1 MRETKRRCV
10 SGLILVLASLTAQ
23 ARIVRIAVTSD
34 LQGAT
39 AGVPETYHVIKG
51 LAYGEINPD
60 EPRNSIIQDI
70 ALAPRNSGGNVEYIA
85 TFTLYAP
92 VHPSPKAALIYAV
105 VNRGGDPLPRE
116 YANGDFYLLSGWQG
130 DILFGGTSGS
140 GDKAETIKV
149 PIARNTDGSSIT
161 GPAFAR
167 FIDLPSGT
175 RSLSLARSLTYS
187 GNDLPP
193 TPFDLDTS
201 HAHLYTNKYE
211 DIDGSKAG
219 VVEIS
224 SSDWSWGNCDS
235 VPFPGTPD
243 PARICLRQDADPT
256 LMYELHYTAKDPLV
270 LGLGFATV
278 RDLNDFFL
286 TSATDS
292 HGFRNPVVDHVRAAM
307 ALGFSQSGNFLRSFI
322 NLGFNQGED
331 GRRVFAGVM
340 VYVSAR
346 QVPLNVRF
354 GVPGGTSM
362 LYELGTDGV
371 NWWAPAPDIR
381 RHNAIS
387 SLLERCTASTTCP
400 NIIDLLGSAEFYS
413 LRASMGYVGTS
424 AVADIPLPPNVRRY
438 YFAGTTH
445 GGGSGGFSLSGSS
458 LGNCMLTANPN
469 PEEPTL
475 RALILALKQWITDDT
490 IPPESVYPTLRA
502 NTLAPAAQVL
512 TSFPRIPRQPLP
524 HDVLNPH
531 LVYEPGP
538 TFRANDVSGIPAD
551 EPPAIIGAT
560 PSVLPTLDADGNEV
574 GGIHSP
580 LQEAPLG
587 TYVGWNVIVSGFR
600 KGQFCP
606 LAGGYIPFVKTEAE
620 RKAAGDPRPSIE
632 ERYSCHEDYVNRV
645 RSAAQQMVSKRLML
659 QDDAAKMI
667 QQAEDSS
674 IRK

>member
-1 MRETKRRCV
+1 MWESKRRCV
-10 SGLILVLASLTAQ
+10 SALLLALATLTAQ

-34 LQGAT
+34 LQGAI

-51 LAYGEINPD
+51 LAYGEINPND
-60 EPRNSIIQDI
+60 PRNSIIQDI

-92 VHPSPKAALIYAV
+92 IHPSAKAVLIYAV
-105 VNRGGDPLPRE
+105 VNRGGDQLPRE
-116 YANGDFYLLSGWQG
+116 YASGDFYLLSGWQG
-130 DILFGGTSGS
+130 DIRFGGASGNGS
-140 GDKAETIKV
+140 KAETIKV

-167 FIDLPSGT
+167 FIDLPPGT

-193 TPFDLDTS
+193 APFDLDTR
-201 HAHLYTNKYE
+201 HARLFTKKYE
-211 DIDGSKAG
+211 DIDGTEAG
-219 VVEIS
+219 VGEIS

-235 VPFPGTPD
+235 VSFPGTPD
-243 PARICLRQDADPT
+243 TARICLRQDADPA

-270 LGLGFATV
+270 LGLGFAAV

-292 HGFRNPVVDHVRAAM
+292 HGFSNPVVDHVWAAM
-307 ALGFSQSGNFLRSFI
+307 AIGFSQSGNFLRSFI
-322 NLGFNQGED
+322 NLGFNEGA
-331 GRRVFAGVM
+331 GRRMVFAGVM
-340 VYVSAR
+340 VYVSSR

-354 GVPGGTSM
+354 GVPGGTTM

-371 NWWAPAPDIR
+371 NWWAPAPDVR

-387 SLLERCTASTTCP
+387 SQLERCTASHTCP
-400 NIIDLLGSAEFYS
+400 RIVDLLGSTEFYS

-424 AVADIPLPPNVRRY
+424 AIADIPLPRNVRRY

-445 GGGSGGFSLSGSS
+445 GGGSGGFSLSGSP
-458 LGNCMLTANPN
+458 LGNCMLAANPN
-469 PEEPTL
+469 PEEPTR
-475 RALILALKQWITDDT
+475 RALILALKQWIVDGTS
-490 IPPESVYPTLRA
+490 PPESVYPTLGA
-502 NTLAPAAQVL
+502 GTLAPAAQVL
-512 TSFPRIPRQPLP
+512 TSFPRIPGEPLP

-531 LVYEPGP
+531 LVYGLGAA
-538 TFRANDVSGIPAD
+538 FRANDVSGIPVD
-551 EPPAIIGAT
+551 EPPPIIGAT
-560 PSVLPTLDADGNEV
+560 PSLLPTLDADGNEV

-580 LQEAPLG
+580 LQGAPLG
-587 TYVGWNVIVSGFR
+587 TYVGWNMVVSGFR

-606 LAGGYIPFVKTEAE
+606 LAGGYIPFADTEAE
-620 RKAAGDPRPSIE
+620 RKAAQDPRPSIE
-632 ERYSCHEDYVNRV
+632 ERYSSHEDYVNR
-645 RSAAQQMVSKRLML
+645 LLL

-674 IRK
+674 IRSSSGERW